1 MDCFEEFKYW
11 YKRHWT
17 YYRSQLL
24 TDYVRVAYLLSPN
37 PKVHADAN
45 ENMEAEDKLA
55 MERVLVKLF
64 LPGYIEDNEVW
75 ERKKAPMVDELFSE
89 LKDFQQKLGYFK
101 KMSIWIAAEDP
112 NLPSY
117 LWHQKYSLIFTKWL
131 GKLACIVLSKMLG
144 IGEAER
150 IWKVNK
156 QVRGGQRSRLTPE
169 KTKKQSTIAAAHSL
183 NKSLA
188 KSAAMKRRGKLMD
201 DKDFQ
206 ALELGEFVCLL
217 YCYVLAHF
225 YCLTSTSIGYRSGGE
240 FTGSTNRGSVQ
251 VQKLVRAVGD
261 DAFQEGRKSVFQADC
276 GAEVWGFAVQE
287 AR

>member
-1 MDCFEEFKYW
+1 
-11 YKRHWT
+11 
-17 YYRSQLL
+17 
-24 TDYVRVAYLLSPN
+24 
-37 PKVHADAN
+37 
-45 ENMEAEDKLA
+45 
-55 MERVLVKLF
+55 
-64 LPGYIEDNEVW
+64 
-75 ERKKAPMVDELFSE
+75 
-89 LKDFQQKLGYFK
+89 
-101 KMSIWIAAEDP
+101 MSIWIAAEDP

-183 NKSLA
+183 NKSLTR
-188 KSAAMKRRGKLMD
+188 SAAMKRRGKLMD

>member
-1 MDCFEEFKYW
+1 
-11 YKRHWT
+11 
-17 YYRSQLL
+17 
-24 TDYVRVAYLLSPN
+24 
-37 PKVHADAN
+37 
-45 ENMEAEDKLA
+45 
-55 MERVLVKLF
+55 
-64 LPGYIEDNEVW
+64 VW
-75 ERKKAPMVDELFSE
+75 EQKKAPMVDELFSE

-156 QVRGGQRSRLTPE
+156 QIRGGQRSRLSPE

-188 KSAAMKRRGKLMD
+188 KSAATKRRGKLMD

-206 ALELGEFVCLL
+206 ALELGEFVCFL
-217 YCYVLAHF
+217 YCYMCRHIFIA
-225 YCLTSTSIGYRSGGE
+225 
-240 FTGSTNRGSVQ
+240 
-251 VQKLVRAVGD
+251 
-261 DAFQEGRKSVFQADC
+261 
-276 GAEVWGFAVQE
+276 
-287 AR
+287 